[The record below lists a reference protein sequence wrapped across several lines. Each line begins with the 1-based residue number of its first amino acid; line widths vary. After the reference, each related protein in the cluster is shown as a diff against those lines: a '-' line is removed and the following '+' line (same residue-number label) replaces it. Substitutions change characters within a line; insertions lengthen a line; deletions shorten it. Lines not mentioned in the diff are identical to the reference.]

1 MNNQFLAFSKIKGL
15 GPKALKEIIT
25 YFKAKNITNI
35 FETDLDMFLS
45 GINLPNK
52 LKDTIKMNISNGKFN
67 QFIIEADNDLNLCF
81 EKNIKVISYYNEN
94 YPKYLKLLDDAP
106 MFLYCKGNIDLL
118 NNQNNVAVVGT
129 RNNSD
134 YGKLITQKTVQFLV
148 ENNYCIVSGLAL
160 GIDAIAHEST
170 LEFSGKTISV
180 LVDVDDIAP
189 KTNLK
194 LAQRILDNG
203 GLLVAENPPKSKIIP
218 ALFAKRDR
226 IQTGLSLAVFPI
238 ETSLNG
244 GTFHAINTGIKYKR
258 IVFAPDVKRSGY
270 SDTNIPQLEGIRSII
285 ENNQAFAYTKIDYPK
300 VLEILGDKKD
310 ELNKV
315 EIISEGSLF

>member
-25 YFKAKNITNI
+25 YFKTKNIINI

-45 GINLPNK
+45 SINLPNK
-52 LKDTIKMNISNGKFN
+52 LKDTIRMTMKNGMYQ
-67 QFIIEADNDLNLCF
+67 QFLLESDNDLNICY
-81 EKNIKVISYYNEN
+81 EKDIKVISYFDNN

-106 MFLYCKGNIDLL
+106 MFLYCKGNIELL
-118 NNQNNVAVVGT
+118 NNQDNVAVVGT
-129 RNNSD
+129 RDNSD
-134 YGKLITQKTVQFLV
+134 YGKLITQKTIQFLV

-160 GIDAIAHEST
+160 GIDTIAHEST
-170 LEFSGKTISV
+170 LEFLGKTISV

-203 GLLVAENPPKSKIIP
+203 GLLIAENQPKSKIIP

-258 IVFAPDVKRSGY
+258 TIFAPDVNRSGY
-270 SDTNIPQLEGIRSII
+270 TDTNIKQLEGIRSVI
-285 ENNQAFAYTKIDYPK
+285 ENNQAFPYTKADYPELLK
-300 VLEILGDKKD
+300 ILSDKRE

-315 EIISEGSLF
+315 QIISESSLF

>member
-52 LKDTIKMNISNGKFN
+52 LKDTIKMNISNGAFN

-81 EKNIKVISYYNEN
+81 EKNIKVMSYYNEN

-148 ENNYCIVSGLAL
+148 ENDYCIVSGLAL
-160 GIDAIAHEST
+160 GIDTIAHESS

-258 IVFAPDVKRSGY
+258 KVFAPDVKRSGY
-270 SDTNIPQLEGIRSII
+270 SDTDIPQLEGIRSII
-285 ENNQAFAYTKIDYPK
+285 ENNQAFAYTKTDYPK
-300 VLEILGDKKD
+300 VLEILNDKKD

>member
-52 LKDTIKMNISNGKFN
+52 LKDTIKMNMSNGAFN

-148 ENNYCIVSGLAL
+148 ENDYCIVSGLAL
-160 GIDAIAHEST
+160 GIDTIAHEST

-194 LAQRILDNG
+194 LAKRILDNG

-258 IVFAPDVKRSGY
+258 KVFAPDVKRSGY
-270 SDTNIPQLEGIRSII
+270 SDTDIPQLEGIKSII
-285 ENNQAFAYTKIDYPK
+285 ENNQAFAYTKTDYPK
-300 VLEILGDKKD
+300 VLEILSDKKD
-310 ELNKV
+310 ELNKI
-315 EIISEGSLF
+315 EIVNEGSLF

>member
-1 MNNQFLAFSKIKGL
+1 MNKQFLAFSKIKGL

-25 YFKAKNITNI
+25 YFKTKSLTDI
-35 FETDLDMFLS
+35 FDTDLNMFLS
-45 GINLPNK
+45 CINLPSK
-52 LKDTIKMNISNGKFN
+52 LKDTIRICMSNGSYE
-67 QFIIEADNDLNLCF
+67 QYLLESENDLNLCF
-81 EKNIKVISYYNEN
+81 EKNIKVVSYYDEK

-106 MFLYCKGNIDLL
+106 MFLYCKGNIELL
-118 NNQNNVAVVGT
+118 SYQNNTAVVGT

-160 GIDAIAHEST
+160 GIDTIAHESA
-170 LEFSGKTISV
+170 LDYQGKTISV
-180 LVDVDDIAP
+180 LVDVDDVSP

-194 LAQRILDNG
+194 LAQRILDNE
-203 GLLVAENPPKSKIIP
+203 GLLVAENPPKSRIIP

-258 IVFAPDVKRSGY
+258 TIFAPDTKRSGY
-270 SDTNIPQLEGIRSII
+270 LDLEIPQLEGIKSII
-285 ENNQAFAYTKIDYPK
+285 ENKQAFAYIKSDYPE
-300 VLEILGDKKD
+300 VLNILFNKKE
-310 ELNKV
+310 ELNK
-315 EIISEGSLF
+315 IQFINNGSLF

>member
-52 LKDTIKMNISNGKFN
+52 LKDTIKMNISNGTFN

-270 SDTNIPQLEGIRSII
+270 NDTNIPQLEGIRSII

>member
-52 LKDTIKMNISNGKFN
+52 LKDTIKMNISNGTFN

-148 ENNYCIVSGLAL
+148 ENDYCIVSGLAL
-160 GIDAIAHEST
+160 GIDTIAHEST

-194 LAQRILDNG
+194 LAKRILDNG

-258 IVFAPDVKRSGY
+258 KVFAPDVKRSGY
-270 SDTNIPQLEGIRSII
+270 SDTDIPQLEGIKSII
-285 ENNQAFAYTKIDYPK
+285 ENNQAFAYTKTDYPK
-300 VLEILGDKKD
+300 VLEILSDKKD
-310 ELNKV
+310 ELNKI
-315 EIISEGSLF
+315 EIVNEGSLF

>member
-1 MNNQFLAFSKIKGL
+1 MFSIL
-15 GPKALKEIIT
+15 TELFFP
-25 YFKAKNITNI
+25 
-35 FETDLDMFLS
+35 
-45 GINLPNK
+45 
-52 LKDTIKMNISNGKFN
+52 
-67 QFIIEADNDLNLCF
+67 
-81 EKNIKVISYYNEN
+81 N
-94 YPKYLKLLDDAP
+94 YPYAC
-106 MFLYCKGNIDLL
+106 FF
-118 NNQNNVAVVGT
+118 A
-129 RNNSD
+129 R
-134 YGKLITQKTVQFLV
+134 
-148 ENNYCIVSGLAL
+148 
-160 GIDAIAHEST
+160 
-170 LEFSGKTISV
+170 
-180 LVDVDDIAP
+180 P

>member
-25 YFKAKNITNI
+25 YFKAKNLTNI
-35 FETDLDMFLS
+35 FDTDLDMFLS
-45 GINLPNK
+45 GVTLPNK
-52 LKDTIKMNISNGKFN
+52 LKDAIRIYISNGTYK
-67 QFIIEADNDLNLCF
+67 QFLIEADNDLNLCF
-81 EKNIKVISYYNEN
+81 EKSIKVVSYYDEN

-106 MFLYCKGNIDLL
+106 IFLYCKGNLELL
-118 NNQNNVAVVGT
+118 NSQNNVAVVGT

-134 YGKLITQKTVQFLV
+134 YGKLITQKTVQYLV
-148 ENNYCIVSGLAL
+148 ENNFCIVSGLAL
-160 GIDAIAHEST
+160 GIDTIAHEST
-170 LEFSGKTISV
+170 LNFSGKTISV

-189 KTNLK
+189 KSNLK
-194 LAQRILDNG
+194 LAQRILDNN
-203 GLLVAENPPKSKIIP
+203 GLLIAENPPKSKIIP

-258 IVFAPDVKRSGY
+258 TIFAPDVKRSGY
-270 SDTNIPQLEGIRSII
+270 SDIEIPQLEGIKSII
-285 ENNQAFAYTKIDYPK
+285 QNNQAFAYTKSDYPK
-300 VLEILGDKKD
+300 VLKILSDKKE

-315 EIISEGSLF
+315 QFINEGSLF

>member
-1 MNNQFLAFSKIKGL
+1 MNKQFLAFSKIKGL

-25 YFKAKNITNI
+25 YFKAKNLTDS
-35 FETDLDMFLS
+35 FDTDLDMFLS
-45 GINLPNK
+45 GVNLPNK
-52 LKDTIKMNISNGKFN
+52 LKDTISMSMLNGTYQ
-67 QFIIEADNDLNLCF
+67 QFLIESENDLNLCF
-81 EKNIKVISYYNEN
+81 EKNIKVISYYDEN
-94 YPKYLKLLDDAP
+94 YPKYLKFLDDAP
-106 MFLYCKGNIDLL
+106 MFLYCKGNIELL

-148 ENNYCIVSGLAL
+148 ENNYCVVSGLAL
-160 GIDAIAHEST
+160 GIDTIAHEST
-170 LEFSGKTISV
+170 LDFLGKTISV

-189 KTNLK
+189 KTNLR
-194 LAQRILDNG
+194 LAQRILDNN
-203 GLLVAENPPKSKIIP
+203 GLLIAENPPKSKIIP

-258 IVFAPDVKRSGY
+258 TIFAPDVKRSGY
-270 SDTNIPQLEGIRSII
+270 SDIEIPQLEGIKSII
-285 ENNQAFAYTKIDYPK
+285 ENNHAFAYTKTDYPE
-300 VLEILGDKKD
+300 VLKILTNKKE

-315 EIISEGSLF
+315 QLIREGSLF